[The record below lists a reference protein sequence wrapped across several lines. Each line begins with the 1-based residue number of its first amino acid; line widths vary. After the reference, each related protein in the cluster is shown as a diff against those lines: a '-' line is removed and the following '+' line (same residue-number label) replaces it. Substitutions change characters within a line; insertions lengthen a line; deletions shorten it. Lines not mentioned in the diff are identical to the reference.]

1 MAFRRKTPEERL
13 AELKQEEAAVKA
25 KIQRERAKLAE
36 QRRKDDTR
44 RKIIAGALAL
54 QHKDEGFQAT
64 LRRLLDEYVTKP
76 DERALFDLPP
86 LNAAEQDNG
95 DEDNA
100 RRAAWQ

>member
-54 QHKDEGFQAT
+54 QHKDEGFQAA
-64 LRRLLDEYVTKP
+64 LGRLLNEYVTKP

-86 LNAAEQDNG
+86 LNASEQDNEG
-95 DEDNA
+95 EDGA
-100 RRAAWQ
+100 RRTAWQ